1 MQNDFHNVLNEGLTI
16 VDECMHI
23 FRRKNVAATVQSASN
38 DRLQ

>member
-1 MQNDFHNVLNEGLTI
+1 MQNDFHNALWVLNEGLTI

-38 DRLQ
+38 D